1 MEARGQR
8 SLNQNMEGVAAM
20 EIQRAET
27 QDLDQQLE
35 AQRLAYRTRRCWSTI
50 Y

>member
-1 MEARGQR
+1 MEAF
-8 SLNQNMEGVAAM
+8 AAM

-27 QDLDQQLE
+27 KDLDQLLE
-35 AQRLAYRTRRCWSTI
+35 AQRLAYGTRRCWSTI